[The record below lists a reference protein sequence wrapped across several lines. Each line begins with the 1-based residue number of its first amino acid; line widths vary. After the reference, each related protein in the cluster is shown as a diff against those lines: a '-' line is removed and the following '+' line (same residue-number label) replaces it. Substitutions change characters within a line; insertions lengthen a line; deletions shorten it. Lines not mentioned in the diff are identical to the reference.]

1 MHALSYHSSCVLG
14 SVAKAPW
21 LFCPICFLLPSPAL
35 LCLLLHPLPV
45 FSPIL
50 FSCTLLLYPSPIP
63 FSYTVLHI
71 LLLYLPILI
80 PYPSYTLLPY
90 PSPIPLPHPLLL
102 YRSALPPPI
111 PAYTHPLTSP
121 PSPPL
126 PSLPF
131 PSPSHSAL
139 CAGHSNSLPGLA
151 CTIGHLVCIVCTWPA
166 KGCCACCCRRRPV
179 PE

>member
-63 FSYTVLHI
+63 FSYTVLHV

-90 PSPIPLPHPLLL
+90 PSPIPLPHTLLL

-111 PAYTHPLTSP
+111 PAYTHPL

-126 PSLPF
+126 PFSLCSVCWSLQFIAWSGLYNRAPGV
-131 PSPSHSAL
+131 HCLYMARKGLL
-139 CAGHSNSLPGLA
+139 CMLLQEAP
-151 CTIGHLVCIVCTWPA
+151 CT
-166 KGCCACCCRRRPV
+166 
-179 PE
+179 

>member
-80 PYPSYTLLPY
+80 PYPSYTL
-90 PSPIPLPHPLLL
+90 PIPFSHTLLLSPSRIPFSYTVLHYLLL
-102 YRSALPPPI
+102 YLPI
-111 PAYTHPLTSP
+111 LI

-126 PSLPF
+126 

>member
-1 MHALSYHSSCVLG
+1 MRLGLSCQGSLAVLPHLFSSSISSSPMSSSTPSSC
-14 SVAKAPW
+14 
-21 LFCPICFLLPSPAL
+21 I
-35 LCLLLHPLPV
+35 
-45 FSPIL
+45 FSY
-50 FSCTLLLYPSPIP
+50 TLLLYPSPIP
-63 FSYTVLHI
+63 LPHT
-71 LLLYLPILI
+71 LLLYCSAYPPPIPAYTHPLPFL
-80 PYPSYTLLPY
+80 YPSYTLLPY
-90 PSPIPLPHPLLL
+90 PSPIPLPHTLLL

-111 PAYTHPLTSP
+111 PAYTPPLPSP

>member
-63 FSYTVLHI
+63 FSYTVLHV

-80 PYPSYTLLPY
+80 PYPSYTL
-90 PSPIPLPHPLLL
+90 PIPFSHTLLLSPSRIPFSYTVLHYLLL
-102 YRSALPPPI
+102 YLPI
-111 PAYTHPLTSP
+111 LI

-126 PSLPF
+126 